1 MTERDLRALLRAL
14 GLTATAAGLD
24 DLVALAT
31 KKRWSPLELFEHV
44 VTLEDKDRARR
55 GLERRLK
62 RSRLERFKPMA
73 DFDWNWPTKI
83 ERSLVESV
91 LTLGFVEDAR
101 NVVLV
106 APQGLGKTMIAQN
119 IAHQAALQGHGVL
132 FISAAQL
139 LLDLAAQES
148 ARALERRLKHYARV
162 GLLILDEIGFLA
174 FDNRNADLLFQVISR
189 RYEKKSVVLTTNL
202 AFRDW
207 PTIFPNATC
216 ATALIDRV
224 VHHADVIAI
233 EGDSYRAREAEVQAK
248 QRRSRRKDDAEPQP
262 AT

>member
-1 MTERDLRALLRAL
+1 VTERDLRALLRAL
-14 GLTATAAGLD
+14 GLSATADALD

-31 KKRWSPLELFEHV
+31 KKRWSPVELFEHV
-44 VTLEDKDRARR
+44 VALEDKDRARR

-73 DFDWNWPTKI
+73 DYDWNWPTKI
-83 ERSLVESV
+83 DRSLVDSV
-91 LTLGFVEDAR
+91 VRLDFLTEPR
-101 NVVLV
+101 NVVLA

-119 IAHQAALQGHGVL
+119 VAHNAALGGHGVL
-132 FISAAQL
+132 FITAAQL
-139 LLDLAAQES
+139 LLDLGAQES
-148 ARALERRLKHYARV
+148 ARALERRLKHYAKI
-162 GLLILDEIGFLA
+162 GLLIVDEIGFLA

-189 RYEKKSVVLTTNL
+189 RYERKSTVLTTNL
-202 AFRDW
+202 AFSDW

-233 EGDSYRAREAEVQAK
+233 EGESYRAREAEAQAK
-248 QRRSRRKDDAEPQP
+248 ARRARRKEQPEPNP
-262 AT
+262 AA